1 MKIFEDKFFLG
12 RRIELW
18 NIDMPLVWQDKW
30 WKNKI
35 IPLRKVL
42 NHNLDYNNVI
52 YDDTYENVIFRNRIK

>member
-1 MKIFEDKFFLG
+1 MGG
-12 RRIELW
+12 RVELW
-18 NIDMPLVWQDKW
+18 NTDMLLVWQDEW

-35 IPLRKVL
+35 KPLRKVL

>member
-1 MKIFEDKFFLG
+1 ML
-12 RRIELW
+12 
-18 NIDMPLVWQDKW
+18 LVWQDEW

-35 IPLRKVL
+35 KPLRKVL